1 MEWPVPKN
9 VKELR
14 VFLGLTGYYRRF
26 VKNYGIITCPLTEL
40 VKKNIFTWHATK
52 EHVFKNLKKIF
63 TLVPVP
69 RLLDFTQQF
78 TVHCDT
84 SSDDVETILLQHYHQ
99 VAYLGKGFSF
109 FSCIKS
115 TYACELPALV
125 LALQK
130 WKNYLLGRRF
140 AVTTDH
146 CSLKYLFHQRV
157 TTVEQQ
163 LLLFKLLPFDFT
175 IVYKSGSENKGV
187 DALSHRPQ
195 QADFFS
201 LVMPIPLDLTD

>member
-146 CSLKYLFHQRV
+146 CSLKYLLHKR
-157 TTVEQQ
+157 
-163 LLLFKLLPFDFT
+163 
-175 IVYKSGSENKGV
+175 
-187 DALSHRPQ
+187 
-195 QADFFS
+195 
-201 LVMPIPLDLTD
+201 